1 MTDRPPDQPVPDV
14 VACLDRDS
22 TVSTSPPFAADR
34 EAVPFS
40 WVKYWAHATVS
51 DAGSGDTGGGER
63 EGERE
68 GPARVDVWAT
78 GNQLLCGEAA
88 MPGDGTSAALW
99 AAIHDESI
107 AEAYGRGGFGRP
119 SRRDRIRAVRAD
131 AGTFGREPPILPDD
145 YFDPRSIDG

>member
-1 MTDRPPDQPVPDV
+1 
-14 VACLDRDS
+14 
-22 TVSTSPPFAADR
+22 
-34 EAVPFS
+34 
-40 WVKYWAHATVS
+40 
-51 DAGSGDTGGGER
+51 
-63 EGERE
+63 
-68 GPARVDVWAT
+68 
-78 GNQLLCGEAA
+78 

-107 AEAYGRGGFGRP
+107 AGAYGQGGFGRP